1 MKNHYMG
8 AFENPECE
16 QKLLMPLQTVNV
28 TQKFIDELAKY
39 SISIFEVD
47 FDEPEETQNEI
58 KDWIVKSGHLIDSG

>member
-1 MKNHYMG
+1 M
-8 AFENPECE
+8 
-16 QKLLMPLQTVNV
+16 LLQTVNV

-58 KDWIVKSGHLIDSG
+58 KDWMVKSGHLIDSG